1 MKYHRL
7 NHDQFNEVHEEF
19 AVFLATQGLDRL
31 RWNELKNAN
40 SPKIPQLLDIFS
52 DVVWDKIISECTFLE
67 FSTPDQLFLFKTLSS
82 RATVIIVKRR
92 NISIDLTTVEGFQ
105 WVLEHSDTP
114 KVEFFKGV
122 KEYEPNRNEFLYS
135 YLKKGALPSDGLRYN
150 ALESYFSN
158 STK

>member
-7 NHDQFNEVHEEF
+7 THDQFNEVHEEF

-40 SPKIPQLLDIFS
+40 SPKIPQLLDLFS

-92 NISIDLTTVEGFQ
+92 NISNPNHFKKNTK
-105 WVLEHSDTP
+105 
-114 KVEFFKGV
+114 KVV
-122 KEYEPNRNEFLYS
+122 KFVPIQNRAI
-135 YLKKGALPSDGLRYN
+135 G
-150 ALESYFSN
+150 
-158 STK
+158 